1 MTASSSAPARVVVI
15 GDPGQ
20 IQDQILSALRNQ
32 SEFEVVDVLTAKEK
46 LMRELRAVE
55 PDVILIDSELEG
67 EPTLDLM
74 DDLTGN
80 FQDVVLI
87 AILRENDTLKAQQA
101 VLSGAR
107 AFIFHPFT
115 QINLIATMRRV
126 YELEKR
132 HRESSAYKVAP
143 SDAARQVR
151 SIVVYSPR
159 GGAGVSTVAANLA
172 IALLEQTN
180 QRVLLFE
187 GKLFFGHLDVLLNL
201 RPHNT
206 LADLIPHASSLDDN
220 LMQDV
225 VTKHITGIDVLMAPE
240 SIQVAQGIRPD
251 ELYNVFLNVQK
262 YYDFVVVDA
271 GSALSENTVTL
282 MDGADCILMV
292 ATPEMAALH
301 DVSRFIQVTRS
312 LAYPPEKLMIVLNR
326 AGLTGGIKS
335 RDIEKAMRHPVFSEI
350 ADDEPNA
357 LRSLNR
363 GVPLYIRYAGSPA
376 SKGIKNLAHNLLEL
390 RTAGYAAPPESEKAQ
405 REVILASSRLG

>member
-1 MTASSSAPARVVVI
+1 MTASSSPPARVVVI
-15 GDPGQ
+15 GDPGP
-20 IQDQILSALRNQ
+20 IQEQILSALRNQ
-32 SEFEVVDVLTAKEK
+32 TEFEVVDVLSSKDK

-55 PDVILIDSELEG
+55 PEVILIDNALEG

-74 DDLTGN
+74 DDLTAN
-80 FQDVVLI
+80 FQDTVLI
-87 AILRENDTLKAQQA
+87 AILHESDPLQAQQA
-101 VLSGAR
+101 MLSGAR

-132 HRESSAYKVAP
+132 TRQVSSYKPAP
-143 SDAARQVR
+143 GDAARPLR

-159 GGAGVSTVAANLA
+159 GGAGVSTVALNLA
-172 IALLEQTN
+172 ISLLEQTN

-187 GKLFFGHLDVLLNL
+187 GKLFFGHLDVMLNL
-201 RPHNT
+201 KPHNT
-206 LADLIPHASSLDDN
+206 LADLVPHASNIDDN

-225 VTKHITGIDVLMAPE
+225 VTRHVTGIDVLMAPE

-251 ELYNVFLNVQK
+251 EFYNVFLNVQK
-262 YYDFVVVDA
+262 YYDYVVVDG

-326 AGLTGGIKS
+326 AGLTGGIKP
-335 RDIEKAMRHPVFSEI
+335 RDIEKAMRHPVFAEI
-350 ADDEPNA
+350 PDDEVKA

-363 GVPLYIRYAGSPA
+363 GVPLYVRYPGSPA
-376 SKGIKNLAHNLLEL
+376 SKGIKNLTKHLLEL
-390 RTAGYAAPPESEKAQ
+390 RTAGYAAPESEKAQ

>member
-15 GDPGQ
+15 GDQGP

-32 SEFEVVDVLTAKEK
+32 SEFDVVDVLTSKEK
-46 LMRELRAVE
+46 LFRELRAVE
-55 PDVILIDSELEG
+55 PEIILIDNVLEG
-67 EPTLDLM
+67 EPTVDLI
-74 DDLTGN
+74 DDLTAS
-80 FQDVVLI
+80 FQEVMLI
-87 AILRENDTLKAQQA
+87 AVLHESDPLQAQQA
-101 VLSGAR
+101 MLSGAR

-115 QINLIATMRRV
+115 QINLIATIRRV
-126 YELEKR
+126 HEILKR
-132 HRESSAYKVAP
+132 AQQASTYKPVV
-143 SDAARQVR
+143 SDTARPLR

-159 GGAGVSTVAANLA
+159 GGSGVSTVAMNLA

-187 GKLFFGHLDVLLNL
+187 GKLFFGHLDVMLNL

-206 LADLIPHASSLDDN
+206 LADLIPHATTLDDN
-220 LMQDV
+220 LLQEV
-225 VTKHITGIDVLMAPE
+225 VTRHVTGIDVLMAPE

-251 ELYNVFLNVQK
+251 ELYSVFLNVQK
-262 YYDFVVVDA
+262 YYDYVVVDA

-282 MDGADCILMV
+282 MDGADAILMV

-326 AGLTGGIKS
+326 SGLTGGIKS
-335 RDIEKAMRHPVFSEI
+335 RDIEKAMRHPVFVEI
-350 ADDEPNA
+350 PDDEVNA

-363 GVPLYIRYAGSPA
+363 GVPLYIRYTGSPA
-376 SKGIKNLAHNLLEL
+376 SKGIKKLARNLLEL
-390 RTAGYAAPPESEKAQ
+390 KTADHAAEPERDKPH